1 MEGSCGLPWWLSM
14 KESAYSIGDPSL
26 IPGPEDPLE
35 EGMATHSSTLAGK
48 PHEQRSREG
57 YSPWGHKESNTTAH
71 TEASWNNPAV
81 TGTRAVLETYFL
93 HVPPLR
99 LDSSHS

>member
-1 MEGSCGLPWWLSM
+1 M

-57 YSPWGHKESNTTAH
+57 YSPWGHKESYTTDGLTHFTFKNTCIGSKLQLW
-71 TEASWNNPAV
+71 EV
-81 TGTRAVLETYFL
+81 DIL
-93 HVPPLR
+93 
-99 LDSSHS
+99 